1 MKIVIDTREQLPL
14 KFNHPYITEIINTK
28 LIIGDYSCI
37 LENGVIIPYYFE
49 RKSMSDL
56 FGTMGKGYKRF
67 KKEMIRAQENNIK
80 LILIIEGSLL
90 KVLKGSPH
98 STIEGIIIVKKLF
111 TLWIR
116 YGLISIFCKDRE
128 EMSEFIIQ
136 YFMAYGREKIRKR

>member
-49 RKSMSDL
+49 RKSMGDL